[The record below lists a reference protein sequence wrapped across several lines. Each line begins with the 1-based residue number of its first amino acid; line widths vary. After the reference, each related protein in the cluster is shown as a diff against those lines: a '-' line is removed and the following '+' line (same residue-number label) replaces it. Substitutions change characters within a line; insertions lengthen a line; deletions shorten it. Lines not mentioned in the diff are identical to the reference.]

1 MMRVASAMASFAN
14 FNEEIS
20 PMNIPRHRGS
30 VAAFTLL
37 GFALLFLLAEPA
49 LAKHNDLYVDAAATY
64 NGDGRRERPYWRITD
79 AVVAARA
86 LRQDDAD
93 DKGKSQ
99 KDRDNEEK
107 RIVIH
112 VLPGPYIGR
121 YGSPH

>member
-49 LAKHNDLYVDAAATY
+49 LAKHSDLYVDAAATY
-64 NGDGRRERPYWRITD
+64 NGDGSRERPYWRITD
-79 AVVAARA
+79 AVLRARA
-86 LRQDDAD
+86 LRQEDTD
-93 DKGKSQ
+93 DKVKSP
-99 KDRDNEEK
+99 KDGDDEEK

-112 VLPGPYIGR
+112 VLPATYV
-121 YGSPH
+121 GSYD

>member
-1 MMRVASAMASFAN
+1 MIHVSGAIAPFAN
-14 FNEEIS
+14 YNEEIS
-20 PMNIPRHRGS
+20 PMDMPRHRGL
-30 VAAFTLL
+30 VTAYTLL
-37 GFALLFLLAEPA
+37 GFALLVLLAEPA
-49 LAKHNDLYVDAAATY
+49 LAKHSDLYVDAAATY
-64 NGDGRRERPYWRITD
+64 NGDGSRERPYWRITD

-99 KDRDNEEK
+99 KDGDNEEK